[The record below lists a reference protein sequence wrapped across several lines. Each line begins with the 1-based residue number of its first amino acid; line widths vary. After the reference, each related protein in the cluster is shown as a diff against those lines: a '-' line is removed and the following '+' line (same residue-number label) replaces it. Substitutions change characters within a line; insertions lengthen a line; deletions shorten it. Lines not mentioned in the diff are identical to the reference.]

1 MNNKKLKEILDELEI
16 KEKKDLDIFE
26 IEKKIEESYKKG
38 IIDGEEKA
46 KLIWL
51 EERKNILSLL
61 SEIKKDIEIKVEKK
75 LEELEKY
82 LIEFSLL
89 LVKKLISV
97 ELSERSK
104 EIIKSNIKSL
114 ISQFKKLEKIEIY
127 LNPEDYKLLR
137 DDFEDEIF
145 IFKIDESLNRGNF
158 YIKNEG
164 FNLIFNPDLIL
175 KNIEEKIYDKEFN
188 QST

>member
-16 KEKKDLDIFE
+16 KEKKDIDIFE
-26 IEKKIEESYKKG
+26 IEKKIEESYRKG

-46 KLIWL
+46 KLGWL
-51 EERKNILSLL
+51 EEKKNITNLL
-61 SEIKKDIEIKVEKK
+61 NEIRKDIELKVEKK
-75 LEELEKY
+75 LEEVEKY

-89 LVKKLISV
+89 LVKKIISI
-97 ELSERSK
+97 ELSERTK
-104 EIIKSNIKSL
+104 EIIKSNI
-114 ISQFKKLEKIEIY
+114 ISMINQFKKLEKMEIY
-127 LNPEDYKLLR
+127 LNPEDYKLLKE
-137 DDFEDEIF
+137 DFQDEIF
-145 IFKIDESLNRGNF
+145 ILKIDESLNRGNF

-175 KNIEEKIYDKEFN
+175 KSIEEKIYDKEFN